1 MNSETIHSLKIEL
14 DESQLPPITSALK
27 KLSKL
32 HRSPFKLEKN
42 RLSIEL
48 RNVSTLIGL
57 IDKSSENELASL

>member
-32 HRSPFKLEKN
+32 HRSPFKLEEN
-42 RLSIEL
+42 SLSIEA
-48 RNVSTLIGL
+48 VDISALIGL
-57 IDKSSENELASL
+57 IDKSSENELAM